1 MDLLRDKIK
10 PIYLKLLYTSIGSA
24 LITSIFA
31 IVDAMMVGNYH
42 GPDGTAS
49 LAVFNPVWSFVYS
62 LAIISSI
69 GGSVLYAKLKG
80 EENSEKA
87 NEYFTIT
94 IIFGIFLS
102 IIAFLIIVLF
112 EEPLFRFF
120 GADDTLLNLAS
131 KYLVCI
137 KYAIPFCIFSSIFS
151 SFLRNDNN
159 PFLATLAVII
169 GGIFN
174 GVGDYLFVFTFDM
187 GIFGAGLATSV
198 GLVISTLIM
207 MLHFFKKNNTL
218 KLVKPTKVLKRIIK
232 ITITGFP
239 AGVTDLSLGIISILF
254 NHQIM
259 KYFGTSELAVYG
271 IITQITAFVQ
281 CCAYGTGQAAQPI
294 MSQNYGSKN
303 YLRIKECLKY
313 GIITSIIV
321 GIFWTIIT
329 ILIPNGFVHLFMDPT
344 EEVLK
349 IAPRIIRTYSISYLL
364 LVINIFI
371 TYYLQAIMKPNGSL
385 ILSILRGVVISGI
398 IIIILPIIFDNYSIW
413 FTMLITEIIVL
424 IISLIIV
431 KNTTNK
437 LKTSFIE

>member
-10 PIYLKLLYTSIGSA
+10 PIYLKLLYSSVGSA

-69 GGSVLYAKLKG
+69 GGSVLYAKLRG
-80 EENSEKA
+80 EENEEKA
-87 NEYFTIT
+87 NEYFSIT
-94 IIFGIFLS
+94 IIFGILLS
-102 IIAFLIIVLF
+102 IVAFLIIVLF

-120 GADDTLLNLAS
+120 GADDNLLNLAS

-159 PFLATLAVII
+159 PLLATVSVII
-169 GGIFN
+169 GGVFN
-174 GVGDYLFVFTFDM
+174 AIGDYLFVFTFDM
-187 GIFGAGLATSV
+187 GIFGAGLATSL
-198 GLVISTLIM
+198 GLIISTLIM
-207 MLHFFKKNNTL
+207 MIHFFKKNNTL
-218 KLVKPTKVLKRIIK
+218 KLVKPTKVFKRIIK

-239 AGVTDLSLGIISILF
+239 AGITDLSLGIISILF

-259 KYFGTSELAVYG
+259 KYFGTNELAVYG
-271 IITQITAFVQ
+271 IITQVTAFVQ

-294 MSQNYGSKN
+294 ISQNFGSKN
-303 YLRIKECLKY
+303 YPRIRECLKY
-313 GIITSIIV
+313 GIVTSIIIGV
-321 GIFWTIIT
+321 FWTIIT
-329 ILIPNGFVHLFMDPT
+329 ILIPNSFVHLFMDPT
-344 EEVLK
+344 EEVLQ
-349 IAPRIIRTYSISYLL
+349 IAPKIIRTYSISYLL

-371 TYYLQAIMKPNGSL
+371 TYYLQAIMKSKGSL
-385 ILSILRGVVISGI
+385 ILSILRGIVVSGI
-398 IIIILPIIFDNYSIW
+398 IIIILPIILSNNSIW
-413 FTMLITEIIVL
+413 LTMLITEIIIL
-424 IISLIIV
+424 IISLIMI
-431 KNTTNK
+431 NNYTNK
-437 LKTSFIE
+437 LKTSFQ

>member
-10 PIYLKLLYTSIGSA
+10 PIYLKLLYSSVGSA

-69 GGSVLYAKLKG
+69 GGSVLYAKLRG
-80 EENSEKA
+80 EENEEKA
-87 NEYFTIT
+87 NEYFSIT

-102 IIAFLIIVLF
+102 IVAFLIIVLF

-120 GADDTLLNLAS
+120 GADDNLLNLAS

-159 PFLATLAVII
+159 PLLATVSVII
-169 GGIFN
+169 GGVFN
-174 GVGDYLFVFTFDM
+174 AIGDYLFVFTFDM
-187 GIFGAGLATSV
+187 GIFGAGLATSL

-207 MLHFFKKNNTL
+207 MIHFFKKNNTL
-218 KLVKPTKVLKRIIK
+218 KLVKPTKVFKRIIK
-232 ITITGFP
+232 ITIAGFP
-239 AGVTDLSLGIISILF
+239 AGITDLSLGIISILF

-259 KYFGTSELAVYG
+259 KYFGTNELAVYG
-271 IITQITAFVQ
+271 IITQVTAFVQ

-294 MSQNYGSKN
+294 ISQNFGSKN
-303 YLRIKECLKY
+303 YPRIKECLKY
-313 GIITSIIV
+313 GIVTSIIIGV
-321 GIFWTIIT
+321 FWTIIT
-329 ILIPNGFVHLFMDPT
+329 ILIPNSFVHLFMDPT
-344 EEVLK
+344 EEVLQ
-349 IAPRIIRTYSISYLL
+349 IAPKIIRTYSISYLL

-371 TYYLQAIMKPNGSL
+371 TYYLQAIMKSKGSL
-385 ILSILRGVVISGI
+385 ILSILRGIVISGI
-398 IIIILPIIFDNYSIW
+398 IIIILPIILNDNSIW
-413 FTMLITEIIVL
+413 LTMLITEIIIL
-424 IISLIIV
+424 IISLIMI
-431 KNTTNK
+431 NNYTNK
-437 LKTSFIE
+437 LKTSFQ

>member
-10 PIYLKLLYTSIGSA
+10 PIYLKLLYSSVGSA

-69 GGSVLYAKLKG
+69 GGSVLYAKLRG
-80 EENSEKA
+80 EENEEKA
-87 NEYFTIT
+87 NEYFSIT
-94 IIFGIFLS
+94 IIFGILLS
-102 IIAFLIIVLF
+102 IVAFLIIVLF

-120 GADDTLLNLAS
+120 GADDNLLNLAS

-159 PFLATLAVII
+159 PLLATVSVII
-169 GGIFN
+169 GGVFN
-174 GVGDYLFVFTFDM
+174 AIGDYLFVFTFDM
-187 GIFGAGLATSV
+187 GIFGAGLATSL

-207 MLHFFKKNNTL
+207 MIHFFKKNNTL
-218 KLVKPTKVLKRIIK
+218 KLVKPTKVFKRIIK
-232 ITITGFP
+232 ITIAGFP
-239 AGVTDLSLGIISILF
+239 AGITDLSLGIISILF

-259 KYFGTSELAVYG
+259 KYFGTNELAVYG
-271 IITQITAFVQ
+271 IITQVTAIVQ

-294 MSQNYGSKN
+294 MSQNFGSKN
-303 YLRIKECLKY
+303 YPRIRECLKY
-313 GIITSIIV
+313 GIITSIIIGV
-321 GIFWTIIT
+321 FWTIIT
-329 ILIPNGFVHLFMDPT
+329 ILIPNSFVHLFMDPT
-344 EEVLK
+344 EEVLQ
-349 IAPRIIRTYSISYLL
+349 IAPKIIRTYSISYLL

-371 TYYLQAIMKPNGSL
+371 TYYLQAIMKSKGSL
-385 ILSILRGVVISGI
+385 ILSILRGIVISGI
-398 IIIILPIIFDNYSIW
+398 IIIILPIILNDNSIW
-413 FTMLITEIIVL
+413 LTMLITEIIIL
-424 IISLIIV
+424 IISLIMV
-431 KNTTNK
+431 NNYTNK
-437 LKTSFIE
+437 LKTSFQ

>member
-10 PIYLKLLYTSIGSA
+10 PIYLKLLYTSVGSA

-49 LAVFNPVWSFVYS
+49 LAVFNPVWSFVYC

-80 EENSEKA
+80 EKNTKKA
-87 NEYFTIT
+87 NEYFSIT
-94 IIFGIFLS
+94 IIYGIFLS

-112 EEPLFRFF
+112 EEPLFRLF
-120 GADDTLLNLAS
+120 GADDTLLELAS
-131 KYLVCI
+131 KYLVCF

-159 PFLATLAVII
+159 PLLATLAVII

-174 GVGDYLFVFTFDM
+174 AIGDYLFVFTFDM
-187 GIFGAGLATSV
+187 GIFGAGLATSL
-198 GLVISTLIM
+198 GIVISTFIM
-207 MLHFFKKNNTL
+207 TTHFFKKNNTL
-218 KLVKPTKVLKRIIK
+218 RLVIPTKVLKRIIK
-232 ITITGFP
+232 ITIAGFP

-271 IITQITAFVQ
+271 IITQVTAFVQ

-303 YLRIKECLKY
+303 YPRIKECLKY
-313 GIITSIIV
+313 GIITSIII
-321 GIFWTIIT
+321 GMFWTIIT
-329 ILIPNGFVHLFMDPT
+329 MLIPNGFVHLFMDPT
-344 EEVLK
+344 EEVLR
-349 IAPRIIRTYSISYLL
+349 IAPKIIRTYSISYLL

-385 ILSILRGVVISGI
+385 ILSILRGIMISGI
-398 IIIILPIIFDNYSIW
+398 IIIILPIIFSDNSIW
-413 FTMLITEIIVL
+413 LTMLITEIIVL

-437 LKTSFIE
+437 LKTSFLE

>member
-10 PIYLKLLYTSIGSA
+10 PIYLKLLYSSVGSA

-69 GGSVLYAKLKG
+69 GGSVLYAKLRG
-80 EENSEKA
+80 EENEEKA
-87 NEYFTIT
+87 NEYFSIT

-102 IIAFLIIVLF
+102 IVAFLIIVLF

-120 GADDTLLNLAS
+120 GADDNLLSLAS

-159 PFLATLAVII
+159 PLLATVSVII
-169 GGIFN
+169 GGVFN
-174 GVGDYLFVFTFDM
+174 AIGDYLFVFTFDM
-187 GIFGAGLATSV
+187 GIFGAGLATSL
-198 GLVISTLIM
+198 GLIISTLIM
-207 MLHFFKKNNTL
+207 TIHFFKKNNTL
-218 KLVKPTKVLKRIIK
+218 KLVKPTKVFKRIVK
-232 ITITGFP
+232 ITIAGFP
-239 AGVTDLSLGIISILF
+239 AGITDLSLGIISILF

-259 KYFGTSELAVYG
+259 KYFGTNELAVYG
-271 IITQITAFVQ
+271 IITQVTAIVQ

-294 MSQNYGSKN
+294 MSQNFGSKN
-303 YLRIKECLKY
+303 YPRIRECLKY
-313 GIITSIIV
+313 GIITSIIIGV
-321 GIFWTIIT
+321 FWTIIT
-329 ILIPNGFVHLFMDPT
+329 ILIPNSFVHLFMDPT
-344 EEVLK
+344 EEVLQ
-349 IAPRIIRTYSISYLL
+349 IAPKIIRTYSISYLL

-371 TYYLQAIMKPNGSL
+371 TYYLQAIMKSKGSL
-385 ILSILRGVVISGI
+385 ILSILRGIVVSGI
-398 IIIILPIIFDNYSIW
+398 IIIILPIILNDNSIW
-413 FTMLITEIIVL
+413 LTMLITEIIIL
-424 IISLIIV
+424 IISLIMV
-431 KNTTNK
+431 NNYTNK
-437 LKTSFIE
+437 LKTSF

>member
-10 PIYLKLLYTSIGSA
+10 PIYLKLLYSSVGSA

-69 GGSVLYAKLKG
+69 GGSVLYAKLRG
-80 EENSEKA
+80 EENEEKA
-87 NEYFTIT
+87 NEYFSIT

-102 IIAFLIIVLF
+102 IVAFSIIVLF

-120 GADDTLLNLAS
+120 GADDNLLNLAS

-159 PFLATLAVII
+159 PILATVSVII
-169 GGIFN
+169 GGVFN
-174 GVGDYLFVFTFDM
+174 AIGDYLFVFTFDM
-187 GIFGAGLATSV
+187 GIFGAGLATSL
-198 GLVISTLIM
+198 GLIISTLIM
-207 MLHFFKKNNTL
+207 MIHFFKKNNTL
-218 KLVKPTKVLKRIIK
+218 KLVKPTKVFKRIIK
-232 ITITGFP
+232 ITIAGFP
-239 AGVTDLSLGIISILF
+239 AGITDLSLGIISILF

-259 KYFGTSELAVYG
+259 KYFGTNELAVYG
-271 IITQITAFVQ
+271 IITQVTAFVQ

-294 MSQNYGSKN
+294 ISQNFGSKN
-303 YLRIKECLKY
+303 YPRIKECLKY
-313 GIITSIIV
+313 GIVTSIIIGV
-321 GIFWTIIT
+321 FWTIIT
-329 ILIPNGFVHLFMDPT
+329 ILIPNSFVHLFMDPT
-344 EEVLK
+344 EEVLQ
-349 IAPRIIRTYSISYLL
+349 IAPKIIRTYSISYLL

-371 TYYLQAIMKPNGSL
+371 TYYLQAIMKSKGSL
-385 ILSILRGVVISGI
+385 ILSILRGIVISGI
-398 IIIILPIIFDNYSIW
+398 IIIILPIILNDNSIW
-413 FTMLITEIIVL
+413 LTMLITEIIIL
-424 IISLIIV
+424 IISLIMI
-431 KNTTNK
+431 NNYTNK
-437 LKTSFIE
+437 LKTSFQ

>member
-10 PIYLKLLYTSIGSA
+10 PIYLKLLYSSVGSA

-69 GGSVLYAKLKG
+69 GGSVLYAKLRG
-80 EENSEKA
+80 EENEEKA
-87 NEYFTIT
+87 NEYFSIT

-102 IIAFLIIVLF
+102 IVAFSIIVLF

-120 GADDTLLNLAS
+120 GADDNLLNLAS

-159 PFLATLAVII
+159 PILATVSVII
-169 GGIFN
+169 GGVFN
-174 GVGDYLFVFTFDM
+174 AIGDYLFVFTFDM
-187 GIFGAGLATSV
+187 GIFGAGLATSL
-198 GLVISTLIM
+198 GLIISTLIM
-207 MLHFFKKNNTL
+207 MIHFFKKNNTL
-218 KLVKPTKVLKRIIK
+218 KLVKPTKVFKRIIK
-232 ITITGFP
+232 ITIAGFP
-239 AGVTDLSLGIISILF
+239 AGITDLSLGIISILF

-259 KYFGTSELAVYG
+259 KYFGTNELAVYG
-271 IITQITAFVQ
+271 IITQVTAFVQ

-294 MSQNYGSKN
+294 ISQNFGSKN
-303 YLRIKECLKY
+303 YPRIRECLKY
-313 GIITSIIV
+313 GIVTSIIIGV
-321 GIFWTIIT
+321 FWTIIT
-329 ILIPNGFVHLFMDPT
+329 ILIPNSFVHLFMDPT
-344 EEVLK
+344 EEVLQ
-349 IAPRIIRTYSISYLL
+349 IAPKIIRTYSISYLL

-371 TYYLQAIMKPNGSL
+371 TYYLQAIMKSKGSL
-385 ILSILRGVVISGI
+385 ILSILRGIVVSGI
-398 IIIILPIIFDNYSIW
+398 IIIILPIIFNDNSIW
-413 FTMLITEIIVL
+413 LTMLITEIIIL
-424 IISLIIV
+424 IISLIMI
-431 KNTTNK
+431 NNYTNK
-437 LKTSFIE
+437 LKTSFQ

>member
-10 PIYLKLLYTSIGSA
+10 PIYLKLLYSSVGSA

-69 GGSVLYAKLKG
+69 GGSVLYAKLRG
-80 EENSEKA
+80 EENEEKA
-87 NEYFTIT
+87 NEYFSIT

-102 IIAFLIIVLF
+102 IVAFLIIVLF

-120 GADDTLLNLAS
+120 GADDNLLNLAS

-159 PFLATLAVII
+159 PLLATVSVII
-169 GGIFN
+169 GGVFN
-174 GVGDYLFVFTFDM
+174 AIGDYLFVFTFDM
-187 GIFGAGLATSV
+187 GIFGAGLATSL

-207 MLHFFKKNNTL
+207 MIHFFKKNNTL
-218 KLVKPTKVLKRIIK
+218 KLVKPTKVFKRIIK
-232 ITITGFP
+232 ITIAGFP
-239 AGVTDLSLGIISILF
+239 AGITDLSLGIISILF

-259 KYFGTSELAVYG
+259 KYFGTNELAVYG
-271 IITQITAFVQ
+271 IITQVTAFVQ

-294 MSQNYGSKN
+294 ISQNFGSKN
-303 YLRIKECLKY
+303 YPRIRECLKY
-313 GIITSIIV
+313 GIVTSIIIGV
-321 GIFWTIIT
+321 FWTIIT
-329 ILIPNGFVHLFMDPT
+329 ILIPNSFVHLFMDPT
-344 EEVLK
+344 EEVLQ
-349 IAPRIIRTYSISYLL
+349 IAPKIIRTYSISYLL

-371 TYYLQAIMKPNGSL
+371 TYYLQAIMKSKGSL
-385 ILSILRGVVISGI
+385 ILSILRGIVISGI
-398 IIIILPIIFDNYSIW
+398 IIIILPIILNDNSIW
-413 FTMLITEIIVL
+413 LTMLITEIIIL
-424 IISLIIV
+424 IISLIMI
-431 KNTTNK
+431 NNYTNK
-437 LKTSFIE
+437 LKTSFQ

>member
-10 PIYLKLLYTSIGSA
+10 PIYLKLLYSSVGSA

-69 GGSVLYAKLKG
+69 GGSVLYAKLRG
-80 EENSEKA
+80 EENEEKA
-87 NEYFTIT
+87 NEYFSIT

-102 IIAFLIIVLF
+102 IVAFLIIVLF

-120 GADDTLLNLAS
+120 GADDNLLNLAS

-159 PFLATLAVII
+159 PLLATVSVII
-169 GGIFN
+169 GGVFN
-174 GVGDYLFVFTFDM
+174 AIGDYLFVFTFDM
-187 GIFGAGLATSV
+187 GIFGAGLATSL

-207 MLHFFKKNNTL
+207 MIHFFKKNNTL
-218 KLVKPTKVLKRIIK
+218 KLVKPTKVCKRIIK
-232 ITITGFP
+232 ITIAGFP
-239 AGVTDLSLGIISILF
+239 AGITDLSLGIISILF

-259 KYFGTSELAVYG
+259 KYFGTNELAVYG
-271 IITQITAFVQ
+271 IITQVTAFVQ

-294 MSQNYGSKN
+294 MSQNFGSKN
-303 YLRIKECLKY
+303 YPRIKECLKY
-313 GIITSIIV
+313 GIITSIIIGV
-321 GIFWTIIT
+321 FWTIIT
-329 ILIPNGFVHLFMDPT
+329 ILIPNSFVHLFMDPT
-344 EEVLK
+344 EEVLQ
-349 IAPRIIRTYSISYLL
+349 IAPKIIRTYSISYLL

-371 TYYLQAIMKPNGSL
+371 TYYLQAIMKSKGSL
-385 ILSILRGVVISGI
+385 ILSILRGIVVSGI
-398 IIIILPIIFDNYSIW
+398 IIIILPIIFNDNSIW
-413 FTMLITEIIVL
+413 LTMLITEIIIL
-424 IISLIIV
+424 IISLIMI
-431 KNTTNK
+431 NNYTNK
-437 LKTSFIE
+437 LKTSFQ

>member
-10 PIYLKLLYTSIGSA
+10 PIYLKLLYSSVGSA

-69 GGSVLYAKLKG
+69 GGSVLYAKLRG
-80 EENSEKA
+80 EENEEKA
-87 NEYFTIT
+87 NEYFSIT

-102 IIAFLIIVLF
+102 IVAFLIIVLF

-120 GADDTLLNLAS
+120 GADDNLLNLAS

-159 PFLATLAVII
+159 PLLATVSVII
-169 GGIFN
+169 GGVFN
-174 GVGDYLFVFTFDM
+174 AIGDYLFVFTFDM
-187 GIFGAGLATSV
+187 GIFGAGLATSL

-207 MLHFFKKNNTL
+207 MIHFFKKNNTL
-218 KLVKPTKVLKRIIK
+218 KLVKPTKVFKRIIK
-232 ITITGFP
+232 ITIAGFP
-239 AGVTDLSLGIISILF
+239 AGITDLSLGIISILF

-259 KYFGTSELAVYG
+259 KYFGTNELAVYG
-271 IITQITAFVQ
+271 IITQVTAFVQ

-294 MSQNYGSKN
+294 ISQNFGSKN
-303 YLRIKECLKY
+303 YPRIKECLKY
-313 GIITSIIV
+313 GIVTSIIIGV
-321 GIFWTIIT
+321 FWTIIT
-329 ILIPNGFVHLFMDPT
+329 ILIPNSFVHLFMDPT
-344 EEVLK
+344 EEVLQ
-349 IAPRIIRTYSISYLL
+349 IAPKIIRTYSISYLL

-371 TYYLQAIMKPNGSL
+371 TYYLQAIMKSKGSL
-385 ILSILRGVVISGI
+385 ILSILRGIVISGI
-398 IIIILPIIFDNYSIW
+398 IIIILPIILNDNSMW
-413 FTMLITEIIVL
+413 LTMLITEIIIL
-424 IISLIIV
+424 IISLIMI
-431 KNTTNK
+431 NNYTNK
-437 LKTSFIE
+437 LKTSFQ